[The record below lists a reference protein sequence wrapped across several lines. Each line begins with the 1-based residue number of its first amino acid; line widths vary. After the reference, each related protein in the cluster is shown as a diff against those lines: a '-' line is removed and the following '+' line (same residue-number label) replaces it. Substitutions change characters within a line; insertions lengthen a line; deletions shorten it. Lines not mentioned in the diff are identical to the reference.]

1 MNFEM
6 PETTTTTEPAGES
19 LGWRAGLTGELQ
31 QNEVFKNFKGV
42 SDLAAD
48 YLSKSS
54 KYTELETKLNDYVPK
69 LPDNATDADKALYFD
84 ALGRPKQA
92 SEYKIEGED
101 SNAPEWN
108 QWARG
113 LMHQNGLTQKQVEGI
128 VPQFNKQIQAMVDAA
143 NQKVKTEN
151 AAAEQ
156 KLRSEMGDKFDT
168 NVELAKR
175 MTKNHLGTEFD
186 TVFANMNGEA
196 RFGVM
201 RILLKL
207 ASLTG
212 EDKSPA
218 GVNRPTNGGGVSN
231 PYPKSNMPP
240 KRANTFTPLTT

>member
-1 MNFEM
+1 M
-6 PETTTTTEPAGES
+6 PEPIATTGPETDS
-19 LGWRAGLTGELQ
+19 LGWRAGLTGDLQ
-31 QNEVFKNFKGV
+31 KNEVFKPFKGV

-48 YLSKSS
+48 YLSKSA
-54 KYTELETKLNDYVPK
+54 KIGELEGKLSDYVPK
-69 LPDNATDADKALYFD
+69 LPETATDAEKALYFD
-84 ALGRPKQA
+84 ALGRPKQP

-113 LMHQNGLTQKQVEGI
+113 LMHQNGLTQKQVDGI

-143 NQKVKTEN
+143 NNKVKAEN

-186 TVFANMNGEA
+186 TVFAGLNGEA
-196 RFGVM
+196 RFGVV

-212 EDKSPA
+212 EDRSPQ
-218 GVNRPTNGGGVSN
+218 GTQRPTANGVQN

-240 KRANTFTPLTT
+240 KRANTFAPVV

>member
-1 MNFEM
+1 MQMEGQM
-6 PETTTTTEPAGES
+6 PEPTTQTETPAES
-19 LGWRAGLTGELQ
+19 LGWRAGLTGDLQ
-31 QNEVFKNFKGV
+31 QNEVFKTFKGV
-42 SDLAAD
+42 SDLATD
-48 YLSKSS
+48 YLDKST
-54 KYTELETKLNDYVPK
+54 KYTELEGKLKDYVPK

-101 SNAPEWN
+101 SNAAEWN

-128 VPQFNKQIQAMVDAA
+128 VPAFNRQIQAMVDAA
-143 NQKVKTEN
+143 NNKVKSEN

-175 MTKNHLGTEFD
+175 MTKNHLGAEFD
-186 TVFANMNGEA
+186 TVFASLNGDA

-212 EDKSPA
+212 EDKSPQS
-218 GVNRPTNGGGVSN
+218 VQRPTANGVDN

-240 KRANTFTPLTT
+240 KRATSFAPAG